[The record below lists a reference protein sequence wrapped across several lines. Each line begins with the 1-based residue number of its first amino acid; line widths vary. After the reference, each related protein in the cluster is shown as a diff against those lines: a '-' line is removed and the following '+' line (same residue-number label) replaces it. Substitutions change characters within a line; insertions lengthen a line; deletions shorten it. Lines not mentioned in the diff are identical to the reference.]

1 VTQIQ
6 RASWLAVLL
15 VTLVAFGLIVPR
27 LPALGDAS
35 MALDA
40 DTEVGMATAS
50 VTIPAGWDLDIA
62 ASSQQQPTASRDGVD
77 VTTTDAVWLGESSD
91 LLGNVAQLLF
101 DGEAVIPDS
110 AAQSDGPADGDSAD
124 GDSADGDSADGDSAR
139 EVWQLTPTGTA
150 DHDAPVRVDVIRD
163 GQGVVLV
170 VARGTP
176 ESVAAQSDAI
186 DAISDSVRLDLSAL
200 DVQANA

>member
-15 VTLVAFGLIVPR
+15 VTLVAFGLIIPR

-91 LLGNVAQLLF
+91 LLGNVAELLF

-110 AAQSDGPADGDSAD
+110 AAQSDGPGDGDSGD
-124 GDSADGDSADGDSAR
+124 GDSPR
-139 EVWQLTPTGTA
+139 ELWQLTPTGTA
-150 DHDAPVRVDVIRD
+150 DHDVPVRVDVIRD

-176 ESVAAQSDAI
+176 EAVAAQSDAI
-186 DAISDSVRLDLSAL
+186 DAISDSVQLDLSGL

>member
-1 VTQIQ
+1 
-6 RASWLAVLL
+6 
-15 VTLVAFGLIVPR
+15 LVAFGLIIPR

-110 AAQSDGPADGDSAD
+110 AAQSDGPADGDPAD
-124 GDSADGDSADGDSAR
+124 GDSPR

-150 DHDAPVRVDVIRD
+150 DNDAPVRVDVIRD

-176 ESVAAQSDAI
+176 EAVAAQSDAI
-186 DAISDSVRLDLSAL
+186 DAISDSVRLDLSGL